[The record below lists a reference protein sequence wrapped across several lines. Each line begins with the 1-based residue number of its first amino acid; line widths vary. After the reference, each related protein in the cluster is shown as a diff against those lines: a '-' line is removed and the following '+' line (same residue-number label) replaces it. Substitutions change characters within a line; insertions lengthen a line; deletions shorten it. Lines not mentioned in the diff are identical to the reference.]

1 MSRRERQPAVPSAPL
16 RRAVIVTA
24 ILSVVATLL
33 AVGALAVVL
42 TRGTDTSPTGQA
54 GQADATACR
63 TVTWNALPDVA
74 ALPSGWAIAST
85 RFLVDI
91 MTTTVVGPTPS
102 GSTQGLAVFVSV
114 SCFGTDARLALA
126 RDHEAA
132 LGAGGTDVG
141 LPQLGDES
149 LAVTSTLTGS
159 TTIYIRRG
167 ILVADITAATS
178 LDQAVLQAVAGAVDH
193 AMVQAISATPRPSS
207 TAAAAGGPASSPA
220 PPVSIAPSAS
230 PGASPGASPSAA
242 PVSHIAPDLEALLPH
257 SVDGT
262 ALTSQSVSGTTAL
275 GTDATSQALIA
286 SLAKLG
292 KTSADLEIAE
302 AHDSTGTLQLRMF
315 GFRVK
320 GMPGSDLATAV
331 VGSWMANTTQTPT
344 RSDVTIAGKKLT
356 KVGYPQGGADYVY
369 GTAAVAFD
377 IETTDE
383 SLVAKV
389 LALLK

>member
-1 MSRRERQPAVPSAPL
+1 
-16 RRAVIVTA
+16 VTA

-42 TRGTDTSPTGQA
+42 TRGTDTNRTGQA

-207 TAAAAGGPASSPA
+207 TAAAASGPASSPA
-220 PPVSIAPSAS
+220 PPASIAPS
-230 PGASPGASPSAA
+230 ASPGASPSAA

>member
-1 MSRRERQPAVPSAPL
+1 MPL

-24 ILSVVATLL
+24 ILSVVATLV
-33 AVGALAVVL
+33 AVGTLAAVL
-42 TRGTDTSPTGQA
+42 VRGTDTGQA
-54 GQADATACR
+54 GSNACR
-63 TVTWNALPDVA
+63 TVAWNALPNAA

-102 GSTQGLAVFVSV
+102 GSTQGPAAFVSV
-114 SCFGTDARLALA
+114 SCFGTDAHLALA
-126 RDHEAA
+126 REHEAA
-132 LGAGGTDVG
+132 LGAGATDVG
-141 LPQLGDES
+141 LAQLGDES
-149 LAVTSTLTGS
+149 LAVTSTRTGS
-159 TTIYIRRG
+159 TTIHIRRG
-167 ILVADITAATS
+167 ILVADVEAATS
-178 LDQAVLQAVAGAVDH
+178 LDQAVLQAVAGAVDR
-193 AMVQAISATPRPSS
+193 AMVQALSATPRPSS
-207 TAAAAGGPASSPA
+207 TAAAAGSAAASPA
-220 PPVSIAPSAS
+220 PPASIAPSAS
-230 PGASPGASPSAA
+230 PGASPSPA

-262 ALTSQSVSGTTAL
+262 ALTSQSVSGTIAL

>member
-1 MSRRERQPAVPSAPL
+1 M
-16 RRAVIVTA
+16 
-24 ILSVVATLL
+24 
-33 AVGALAVVL
+33 
-42 TRGTDTSPTGQA
+42 
-54 GQADATACR
+54 
-63 TVTWNALPDVA
+63 
-74 ALPSGWAIAST
+74 
-85 RFLVDI
+85 
-91 MTTTVVGPTPS
+91 
-102 GSTQGLAVFVSV
+102 
-114 SCFGTDARLALA
+114 
-126 RDHEAA
+126 
-132 LGAGGTDVG
+132 
-141 LPQLGDES
+141 
-149 LAVTSTLTGS
+149 
-159 TTIYIRRG
+159 
-167 ILVADITAATS
+167 
-178 LDQAVLQAVAGAVDH
+178 
-193 AMVQAISATPRPSS
+193 
-207 TAAAAGGPASSPA
+207 
-220 PPVSIAPSAS
+220 
-230 PGASPGASPSAA
+230 
-242 PVSHIAPDLEALLPH
+242 SHIAPDLEALLPH

-262 ALTSQSVSGTTAL
+262 ALTSQSVSGTIAL

>member
-1 MSRRERQPAVPSAPL
+1 MPL

-24 ILSVVATLL
+24 ILSVVATLV
-33 AVGALAVVL
+33 AVGALVVVL
-42 TRGTDTSPTGQA
+42 VRGTDTGQA
-54 GQADATACR
+54 GSNACR
-63 TVTWNALPDVA
+63 TVAWNALPNAA

-102 GSTQGLAVFVSV
+102 GSTQALATFVSV
-114 SCFGTDARLALA
+114 SCYGTDAQLALA

-132 LGAGGTDVG
+132 LGAGATDVS
-141 LPQLGDES
+141 LPKLGDES
-149 LAVTSTLTGS
+149 LAVTSTRTGS
-159 TTIYIRRG
+159 TTIHIRRG
-167 ILVADITAATS
+167 ILVADVEAATS
-178 LDQAVLQAVAGAVDH
+178 LDQAVLQAVAGAVDR
-193 AMVQAISATPRPSS
+193 AMVQALSATPRPSS
-207 TAAAAGGPASSPA
+207 MAAAGSAAASPA
-220 PPVSIAPSAS
+220 PPASIAPSAS
-230 PGASPGASPSAA
+230 PGASPSPA
-242 PVSHIAPDLEALLPH
+242 PVSHVAPDLEALLPH

-262 ALTSQSVSGTTAL
+262 ALTSQSVSGTIAL

-331 VGSWMANTTQTPT
+331 VGSWMANTTQTPA